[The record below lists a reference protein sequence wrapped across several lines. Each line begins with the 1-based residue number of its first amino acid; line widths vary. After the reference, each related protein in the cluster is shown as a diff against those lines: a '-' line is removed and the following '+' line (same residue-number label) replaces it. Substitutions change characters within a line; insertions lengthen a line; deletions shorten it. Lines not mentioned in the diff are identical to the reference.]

1 MYKKGDLVMS
11 RGEYWSEKYSHK
23 IFMVLDFFEST
34 ENGNKWL
41 LLDHIGGG
49 TLLAFE
55 DELEAI
61 ST

>member
-1 MYKKGDLVMS
+1 VYKKGDLVVS
-11 RGEYWSEKYSHK
+11 RGEYWSEKYSDK
-23 IFMVLDFFEST
+23 IFMILDFFESN
-34 ENGNKWL
+34 EHGNKWL

-55 DELEAI
+55 DELEEI